1 MVQVQRTDKES
12 AIFGWILVGGSI
24 LASVFALIH
33 PEITSRDLV
42 GVLQQM
48 TARAVFNGWVHGIL
62 IALYLVQV
70 AGFYGLSRQ
79 FGFDRP
85 LVVLAMVFY
94 SAGVLAM
101 MGAAVI
107 NGFALS
113 IFAGRYSQ
121 FAPDHAAAIG
131 ASINLAGS
139 VSATWAGIGATATS
153 GAIVAWS
160 CAILDRSGLIRAI
173 GGLGIVLGIATA
185 AMLVT
190 GTLILNVHGFLLLVV
205 TQAIWTIAIGMQLAR
220 GRL

>member
-1 MVQVQRTDKES
+1 MAEAQRTDKES
-12 AIFGWILVGGSI
+12 ATFGWMLVGGAI
-24 LASVFALIH
+24 LATAFALIH
-33 PEITSRDLV
+33 PELTRRDLA

-48 TARAVFNGWVHGIL
+48 TAGAVFNGWVHGIL

-79 FGFDRP
+79 LGFGRP
-85 LVVLAMVFY
+85 LVVVAMVFY
-94 SAGVLAM
+94 VAGVLAM

-113 IFAGRYSQ
+113 MFAGRYVH

-153 GAIVAWS
+153 AAITAWS
-160 CAILDRSGLIRAI
+160 CAMLNRSSTVRAI
-173 GGLGIVLGIATA
+173 GGFGILLGIATVA
-185 AMLVT
+185 ILVT

-205 TQAIWTIAIGMQLAR
+205 TQAIWTIVTGMQLAR